1 MMLKTG
7 SVRMQESI
15 FKNLRNEDK
24 FRRHLNG
31 KVFPKWNTLSNLSWK
46 FSSRVYVFYS
56 EVTCLPTKA
65 AG

>member
-24 FRRHLNG
+24 LRRHLNS
-31 KVFPKWNTLSNLSWK
+31 KVFPK
-46 FSSRVYVFYS
+46 
-56 EVTCLPTKA
+56 
-65 AG
+65 